1 LQKNLVADLEFINK
15 NNNNNS
21 TFELR
26 SKANQRTTITNCE
39 CGTQFLQ
46 IALELD
52 SRARNKKGK
61 EKSEEGKRKTWTFSL
76 FLAAGDQLRLSFPA
90 RFCFSRL
97 VEFNA
102 IQNVQNGIV
111 FYFKKWSC

>member
-1 LQKNLVADLEFINK
+1 
-15 NNNNNS
+15 
-21 TFELR
+21 
-26 SKANQRTTITNCE
+26 
-39 CGTQFLQ
+39 LQ

-61 EKSEEGKRKTWTFSL
+61 EKSEEGKRKTWTFSP

-90 RFCFSRL
+90 SFCFSRP
-97 VEFNA
+97 VEFSA
-102 IQNVQNGIV
+102 ILRFKMCKTAPF

>member
-1 LQKNLVADLEFINK
+1 VNV
-15 NNNNNS
+15 
-21 TFELR
+21 
-26 SKANQRTTITNCE
+26 
-39 CGTQFLQ
+39 
-46 IALELD
+46 
-52 SRARNKKGK
+52 ARNSCKSRWNWILALATRKGK